1 MENAGGDRAT
11 KPPREP
17 AADGDGDDVDGS
29 LFVFP
34 PLRTLIYVGY
44 VLIYGATAPYYC
56 IKMIIGGMQEID

>member
-1 MENAGGDRAT
+1 MENAGGDTAT

-17 AADGDGDDVDGS
+17 AAEGDGYDVHGS
-29 LFVFP
+29 LFLFS
-34 PLRTLIYVGY
+34 PLRTVIDVCY